1 MEILDCRQFKE
12 MIISGANNLAN
23 NAERVNKL
31 NVFPVPDGDTGT
43 NMNMTMASAAE
54 ETAKFMNDYIGDTCK
69 FLSKNMLMNAR
80 GNSGVILSQVFKGI
94 AKALTGAQ
102 SANVQQLS
110 EAFMSGSKAAYKAIM
125 KPVEG
130 TILTV
135 VRESAEMGEYLVKKN
150 PKCSIE
156 DYMTY
161 MVVEANES
169 LKRTPELLEVLK
181 EAGVLDSGAT
191 GYCCILEGFNSY
203 LQGKPVAKAD
213 QQTAAEAVEEGYCV
227 EIKVNLNEQYKK
239 EFVINRLET
248 SLGRSCNNIKLAREN
263 DCVKLHLHTERP
275 GDIINTLQRF
285 GELDMVRVEML
296 SKGHNPTL
304 SFESASAERKNCAV
318 ITVCNADGI
327 ARKFKDLTVDYIV
340 FGGQTMNPSTQD
352 FVNAIKEANAE
363 NIIILPNNSNIIL
376 AAKQAKQLCK
386 NCHVEVIESKSVI
399 EGINACLNYSCE
411 APIDDNIKAMTQ
423 AVREIRTISI
433 TQAVK
438 ATTMNGLIIRKNNY
452 IGLVDKDLVATGK
465 SMEKTLYATIDQA
478 AEKQEI
484 SYLTVIYGKEIT
496 KAQAQAVLDYAAEK
510 YDAEGELIAGQQDLY
525 PFIIGI
531 E

>member
-1 MEILDCRQFKE
+1 MELLDCKNFKE
-12 MIISGANNLAN
+12 MILSGANNLAN

-94 AKALTGAQ
+94 AKSLAGVQ
-102 SANVQQLS
+102 SADVKQLA
-110 EAFMSGSKAAYKAIM
+110 EAFLNGSRAAYKAIM

-156 DYMTY
+156 DYMAY

-191 GYCCILEGFNSY
+191 GYCCILEGFNAF
-203 LQGKPVAKAD
+203 LQGKPVTRAEQGQAD
-213 QQTAAEAVEEGYCV
+213 EQAEEGYCV
-227 EIKVNLNEQYKK
+227 EIVVNLNEQYKK

-248 SLGRSCNNIKLAREN
+248 SLGRSCNSIKIARV
-263 DCVKLHLHTERP
+263 DDSVKLHVHSERP

-285 GELDMVRVEML
+285 GDLDTVNVAKL

-304 SFESASAERKNCAV
+304 NFETASEERKNCAV
-318 ITVCNADGI
+318 ITVCNAEGI
-327 ARKFKDLTVDYIV
+327 ASKFKELAVDYIV

-352 FVNAIKEANAE
+352 FVNAIREANAN

-376 AAKQAKQLCK
+376 AAKQAKQLAK
-386 NCHVEVIESKSVI
+386 NCHVEVIESRSVI
-399 EGINACLNYSCE
+399 EGINACINYSPDVE
-411 APIDDNIKAMTQ
+411 IEDNIRSMSQ
-423 AVREIRTISI
+423 AIGDIRTISL

-438 ATTMNGLIIRKNNY
+438 NTTMNGLKIRKNNY
-452 IGLVDKDLVATGK
+452 IGLLDKDLVATGK
-465 SMEKTLYATIDQA
+465 ALDKTLLATIDRA
-478 AEKQEI
+478 AQDAEI
-484 SYLTVIYGKEIT
+484 SYLTIIYGKEIT
-496 KAQAQAVLDYAAEK
+496 KAQAQQILDYAEEK
-510 YDAEGELIAGQQDLY
+510 FDAEGELIAGQQDLY
-525 PFIIGI
+525 PYIIGV

>member
-1 MEILDCRQFKE
+1 MEQLDCKHFKE
-12 MIISGANNLAN
+12 MIVSGANNLAN
-23 NAERVNKL
+23 NAERVNRL

-43 NMNMTMASAAE
+43 NMNMTISAAAE
-54 ETAKFMNDYIGDTCK
+54 ETAKFMNDYIGDTAK

-94 AKALTGAQ
+94 AKSLAGVQ
-102 SANVQQLS
+102 SADVQQLA
-110 EAFMSGSKAAYKAIM
+110 EAFLNGSRAAYKAIM

-150 PKCSIE
+150 PRCSIE
-156 DYMTY
+156 DYMAY

-181 EAGVLDSGAT
+181 EAGVLDSGAC
-191 GYCCILEGFNSY
+191 GYCCILEGFNAY
-203 LQGKPVAKAD
+203 LQGNPVSKSD
-213 QQTAAEAVEEGYCV
+213 QPETVETVEEGYCV
-227 EIKVNLNEQYKK
+227 EITVNLNEQYKR

-248 SLGRSCNNIKLAREN
+248 SLGRSCNSIKLARE
-263 DCVKLHLHTERP
+263 DDSVKLHVHSERP

-285 GELDMVRVEML
+285 VDLGRVRVEKL
-296 SKGHNPTL
+296 SNDHNPLL
-304 SFESASAERKNCAV
+304 SFEVKNEERKNCAV
-318 ITVCNADGI
+318 LTVCNAEGI
-327 ARKFKDLTVDYIV
+327 ASKFKELTADYIV

-352 FVNAIKEANAE
+352 FVNAMKEANAQ

-376 AAKQAKQLCK
+376 AAKQAKQLVK
-386 NCHVEVIESKSVI
+386 NSHVEVIESRSVI
-399 EGINACLNYSCE
+399 EGINACLNYSAD
-411 APIDDNIKAMTQ
+411 APIEDNIKSMNQ
-423 AVREIRTISI
+423 AIKDIRTISL

-438 ATTMNGLIIRKNNY
+438 NTSMNGLKIRKNNF

-465 SMEKTLYATIDQA
+465 ALDKTLFATIDQA
-478 AEKQEI
+478 AEDGEI
-484 SYLTVIYGKEIT
+484 NYLTIIYGKEIT
-496 KAQAQAVLDYAAEK
+496 KAQAQQVLDYVAEK
-510 YDAEGELIAGQQDLY
+510 YDAEGELIAGQQELY